1 MRNKPIPDETI
12 SRLFPYLRALI
23 CLSEKG
29 TDIASST
36 QLSEICNIKAAII
49 RKDFS
54 HFGEF
59 GKRGIGY
66 NVYNLLQQIRS
77 ILEIQE
83 TEKVVLI
90 GVGNIGR
97 ALLSYSNF
105 PSEGIM
111 ITAVFDNDKKKI
123 GSVINGITIQ
133 DINEIEQTIKS
144 ENIKICIL
152 ATPVSETGEVAN
164 RLAKM
169 GINAILS
176 FSPCRINMPKN
187 IEVKCIDLSTELAR
201 LIYYSH
207 NPLK

>member
-1 MRNKPIPDETI
+1 MRTKPIPDETI

-29 TDIASST
+29 TDIVSST
-36 QLSEICNIKAAII
+36 QLSEMCNINAAII
-49 RKDFS
+49 RRDFS
-54 HFGEF
+54 YFGEF

-66 NVYNLLQQIRS
+66 NVENLLQEIRS

-83 TEKVVLI
+83 IKKVVLI

-97 ALLSYSNF
+97 ALLSYSSF

-111 ITAVFDNDKKKI
+111 ITAAFDNDTEKI
-123 GSVINGITIQ
+123 GNVINGITIQ
-133 DINEIEQTIKS
+133 DLSEIEQTVIS

-164 RLAKM
+164 RLVKM

>member
-1 MRNKPIPDETI
+1 MRTKPIPDETI

-29 TDIASST
+29 TDIVSST
-36 QLSEICNIKAAII
+36 QLSEMCNINAAII
-49 RKDFS
+49 RRDFS
-54 HFGEF
+54 YFGEF

-66 NVYNLLQQIRS
+66 NVENLLQAIRS

-83 TEKVVLI
+83 IKKVVLI

-97 ALLSYSNF
+97 ALLSYSSF

-111 ITAVFDNDKKKI
+111 ITAAFDNDTEKI
-123 GSVINGITIQ
+123 GNVINGITIQ
-133 DINEIEQTIKS
+133 DLSEIEQTVIS

-164 RLAKM
+164 RLVKM

>member
-1 MRNKPIPDETI
+1 MRTKPIPDETI

-29 TDIASST
+29 VSIISST
-36 QLSEICNIKAAII
+36 RLSEICNINAAII

-54 HFGEF
+54 YFGEF

-66 NVYNLLQQIRS
+66 NVDNLLKQIRS

-83 TEKVVLI
+83 VKKVVLI
-90 GVGNIGR
+90 GAGNIGR
-97 ALLSYSNF
+97 AILSYSNF
-105 PSEGIM
+105 PSEGIQ
-111 ITAVFDNDKKKI
+111 ITAAFDNDEKKI
-123 GSVINGITIQ
+123 GNIINGITIQ

-152 ATPVSETGEVAN
+152 ATPDSETGEVAN

-187 IEVKCIDLSTELAR
+187 IEVKCIDLNTELAR

-207 NPLK
+207 NPA